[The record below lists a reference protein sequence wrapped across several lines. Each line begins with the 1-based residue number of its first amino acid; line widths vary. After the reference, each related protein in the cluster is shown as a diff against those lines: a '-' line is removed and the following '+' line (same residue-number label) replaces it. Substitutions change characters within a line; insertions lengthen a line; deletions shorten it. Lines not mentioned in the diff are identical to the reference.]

1 MKNLSW
7 SNLLNDFSFYY
18 KPSIVDKAIRKLTDF
33 DISAEKR
40 HFWLFLLNFSKNS
53 KKIQNFISCVFLYL
67 LKGPIKKFSALKLKR
82 CDLSFFLKPKM
93 SKFDLFLDPW
103 PLTFWPMTLTF
114 YMLQDITKTHILCK
128 FHKDP
133 PMGTWWKVVDSPT
146 TDYGLWTMDY
156 WLLTMDQHNHF
167 IGWAMPPK
175 NHLHIVWIL

>member
-7 SNLLNDFSFYY
+7 SDLLKHSSFYY
-18 KPSIVDKAIRKLTDF
+18 KPSIVDKTIRKLTDF
-33 DISAEKR
+33 DISAKKR

-53 KKIQNFISCVFLYL
+53 KKIQNIISCVFLYL

-133 PMGTWWKVVDSPT
+133 PMGTWWKVVDSLPT
-146 TDYGLWTMDY
+146 FHYGLWTNII
-156 WLLTMDQHNHF
+156 TSKGERCH
-167 IGWAMPPK
+167 PK
-175 NHLHIVWIL
+175 RVKK

>member
-67 LKGPIKKFSALKLKR
+67 LKGHIKKFSALKLKW
-82 CDLSFFLKPKM
+82 CDLSFFLKPKL
-93 SKFDLFLDPW
+93 SKFDLFFDPW
-103 PLTFWPMTLTF
+103 PLTFWPMTSPFGDL
-114 YMLQDITKTHILCK
+114 LAITKTHIGYK
-128 FHKDP
+128 FHQDP
-133 PMGTWWKVVDSPT
+133 PMGTWWET
-146 TDYGLWTMDY
+146 
-156 WLLTMDQHNHF
+156 WLFPFSEGGRVTKKIHVNSLFAQNEKSKL
-167 IGWAMPPK
+167 IWPPK
-175 NHLHIVWIL
+175 AF

>member
-1 MKNLSW
+1 MQKNA
-7 SNLLNDFSFYY
+7 SFYY
-18 KPSIVDKAIRKLTDF
+18 FYFIPK
-33 DISAEKR
+33 
-40 HFWLFLLNFSKNS
+40 KNS

-133 PMGTWWKVVDSPT
+133 PMGTWWKVVDSLPT
-146 TDYGLWTMDY
+146 FHYGLW
-156 WLLTMDQHNHF
+156 TMDQHNHF

-175 NHLHIVWIL
+175 KNLPKRPGAKSREMCLFMKT